1 MLKSYIRNESET
13 NQDELEGSKEEAIS
27 PEGVDCSQTS
37 QMLQAPYINLWRNI
51 KFIKIYNLFIY
62 LKDMLSNQKDEI

>member
-37 QMLQAPYINLWRNI
+37 RMLQAPYINL
-51 KFIKIYNLFIY
+51 
-62 LKDMLSNQKDEI
+62 